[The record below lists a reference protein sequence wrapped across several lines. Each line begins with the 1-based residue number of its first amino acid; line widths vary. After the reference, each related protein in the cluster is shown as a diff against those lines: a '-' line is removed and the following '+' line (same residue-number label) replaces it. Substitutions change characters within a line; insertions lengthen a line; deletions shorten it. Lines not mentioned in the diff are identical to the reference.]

1 VIGVGNAYRG
11 DDAVGLLVARRL
23 RARGLEAIEE
33 EGEPV
38 ALIDTFAGRDTVVL
52 VDAVRS
58 GSAPGTVHRADV
70 SDRSLPSAL
79 LGSTSTHAI
88 GLGEAIELARALGRL
103 PRRIVVFGVEGARFD
118 AGAALSPD
126 VAAAVPRLVESVAA
140 EL

>member
-23 RARGLEAIEE
+23 CDRGLEATEQ

-38 ALIDTFAGRDTVVL
+38 ALIDAFAGRDTVVL

-58 GSAPGTVHRADV
+58 GSAPGTVHRVDV
-70 SDRSLPSAL
+70 SDRSLPTAL

-103 PRRIVVFGVEGARFD
+103 PRRIVVFGVEGARFG

-126 VAAAVPRLVESVAA
+126 VAAAVPGLVESVAA

>member
-23 RARGLEAIEE
+23 CDRGLEAIEE

-38 ALIDTFAGRDTVVL
+38 ALIDTFADRDTVVL

-58 GSAPGTVHRADV
+58 GSTPGTVHRVDV
-70 SDRSLPSAL
+70 SDRSLPTAL

-118 AGAALSPD
+118 VGAALSPD
-126 VAAAVPRLVESVAA
+126 VAAAVPGLVESVAA